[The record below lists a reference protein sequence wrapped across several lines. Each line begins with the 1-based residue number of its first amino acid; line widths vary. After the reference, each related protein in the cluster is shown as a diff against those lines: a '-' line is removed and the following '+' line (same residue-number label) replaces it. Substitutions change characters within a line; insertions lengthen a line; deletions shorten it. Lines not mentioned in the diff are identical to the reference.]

1 MVEKWTV
8 DQVNPEAV
16 GISSLRLERVR
27 KWLDSQVSSGRV
39 PGVSALI
46 ARRGRVAFF
55 EASGI
60 ADVDSSRPFTQDTIV
75 RIFSMTKPIT
85 SVAAMMLYEEGLFQ
99 LDDPVGLYL
108 PEFTKTRVW
117 AGGDAVLSQTIP
129 TERPMTVRH
138 LLTHTSGL
146 TKGSGVDPTGFMQ
159 DNPVAEEYRARGINF
174 HGKHGTLSE
183 VISRLPGIPLLC
195 QPGTAWNYG
204 VSTDVLGHLI
214 EIWSG
219 LSLEEFFRV
228 RIFEPLG
235 MNDTDFHVEPSKHDR
250 FAACYRPLEDIRV
263 SQDGT
268 KDESAANPTGY
279 RLFDGI
285 NDSRF
290 IRPAGTFSG
299 GAGLVG
305 SMPDYARFC
314 QMLLN
319 RGQLDGKRLLSRP
332 TVEYMC
338 TNHLPQNRDLPAM
351 NQEAWNST
359 SYAGIGFGLGFAV
372 VVNPVKAHLIA
383 SLGECHWGGSASTM
397 FWIDPKEDLFAIFF
411 TQLRPSNTHPFRR
424 DFRVQVNQ
432 ALID

>member
-1 MVEKWTV
+1 M
-8 DQVNPEAV
+8 
-16 GISSLRLERVR
+16 
-27 KWLDSQVSSGRV
+27 
-39 PGVSALI
+39 
-46 ARRGRVAFF
+46 
-55 EASGI
+55 
-60 ADVDSSRPFTQDTIV
+60 
-75 RIFSMTKPIT
+75 
-85 SVAAMMLYEEGLFQ
+85 
-99 LDDPVGLYL
+99 
-108 PEFTKTRVW
+108 
-117 AGGDAVLSQTIP
+117 
-129 TERPMTVRH
+129 
-138 LLTHTSGL
+138 
-146 TKGSGVDPTGFMQ
+146 
-159 DNPVAEEYRARGINF
+159 
-174 HGKHGTLSE
+174 
-183 VISRLPGIPLLC
+183 
-195 QPGTAWNYG
+195 
-204 VSTDVLGHLI
+204 
-214 EIWSG
+214 
-219 LSLEEFFRV
+219 
-228 RIFEPLG
+228 
-235 MNDTDFHVEPSKHDR
+235 
-250 FAACYRPLEDIRV
+250 
-263 SQDGT
+263 
-268 KDESAANPTGY
+268 
-279 RLFDGI
+279 FDGI

-424 DFRVQVNQ
+424 EFRVQVNQ